1 MANVAITDALSY
13 VLNQSNVK
21 FWILKCLKLEVCVL
35 VMITL
40 LHVKWIIQRT
50 VSYITET
57 LTYRWT
63 LLNPDLMLL
72 MLINVDLEKAVCPCL
87 VRPKWGIRHSWL
99 WNSYQET
106 GELGRPLGPVLK
118 WLRTYP
124 TGHEFV
130 CHHWAPYLKDSQN
143 DRGSPQGSVPG
154 PFLFSLY
161 KLPERH
167 IRSRNTIGPHS
178 YADDTQL
185 YIFCD
190 TAWRH
195 QSWQTGQMF
204 CLHKTFYSWTRTKL
218 QHYFL
223 QTKANGKY
231 EPLTSILGHST
242 LSVRPET

>member
-1 MANVAITDALSY
+1 MLTWKKLS
-13 VLNQSNVK
+13 
-21 FWILKCLKLEVCVL
+21 VL
-35 VMITL
+35 VL
-40 LHVKWIIQRT
+40 LDQSGALDT
-50 VSYITET
+50 VDYEI
-57 LTYRWT
+57 
-63 LLNPDLMLL
+63 
-72 MLINVDLEKAVCPCL
+72 LIRRLENWVGL
-87 VRPKWGIRHSWL
+87 S
-99 WNSYQET
+99 
-106 GELGRPLGPVLK
+106 GPVLK

-167 IRSRNTIGPHS
+167 IISRNTIGPHS

-195 QSWQTGQMF
+195 QS
-204 CLHKTFYSWTRTKL
+204 
-218 QHYFL
+218 
-223 QTKANGKY
+223 
-231 EPLTSILGHST
+231 
-242 LSVRPET
+242 